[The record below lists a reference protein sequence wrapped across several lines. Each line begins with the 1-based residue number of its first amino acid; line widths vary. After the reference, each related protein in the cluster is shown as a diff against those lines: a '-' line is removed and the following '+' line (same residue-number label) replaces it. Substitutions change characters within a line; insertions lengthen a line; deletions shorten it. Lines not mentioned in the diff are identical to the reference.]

1 MPLGKGLLEL
11 ATEVGRRN
19 GRSDRRH
26 PKHKGRDARAQLKA
40 RCLARRGELHG
51 RQSLRDVTQSWDRA
65 LGLDTSVRG
74 AIIYRPI
81 GQMPSRQDPRIRI
94 VHAALRLFASRGYYN
109 TGIADIL
116 RESGCRRGTLYY
128 HFSSKE
134 ELGYAAVDES
144 FRLFAKRGAA
154 SHLATEEHPI
164 DRLFK
169 VLDGLPSCMEL
180 ETTGSLTAGVAARMA
195 AVHEGFRRRAD
206 GHLARLTDNLV
217 EILRKGVADG
227 QIVDSVD
234 PRQLAHVFMIVSQGS
249 QFGDLLGQPKVMWED
264 ARRWFTEYLNS
275 LRR

>member
-1 MPLGKGLLEL
+1 M
-11 ATEVGRRN
+11 V
-19 GRSDRRH
+19 
-26 PKHKGRDARAQLKA
+26 
-40 RCLARRGELHG
+40 
-51 RQSLRDVTQSWDRA
+51 
-65 LGLDTSVRG
+65 GLDTSVRG
-74 AIIYRPI
+74 AVVYRPI
-81 GQMPSRQDPRIRI
+81 GTMPRPQDCKQRL
-94 VHAALRLFASRGYYN
+94 VQTAVALFASRGYYN

-116 RESGCRRGTLYY
+116 RESGCSRGILYY

-134 ELGYAAVDES
+134 ELGYAVIDES
-144 FRLFAKRGAA
+144 FRLFAERGAA
-154 SHLATEEHPI
+154 SRLRSKEHPI

-217 EILRKGVADG
+217 EILRKGIADG

-264 ARRWFTEYLNS
+264 ARRWFAEYLNS
-275 LRR
+275 LRK